1 MNKDKFTKT
10 NSLNI
15 WNSLFESFSHK
26 IQDHRLSM
34 RTQLVSKEP
43 SLPIIISLIPFFL
56 GLNDYLQSEYYF
68 IQRKYFF
75 NKNLINLLNRI
86 SK

>member
-56 GLNDYLQSEYYF
+56 GLNDYLQSEYYHTSSSF
-68 IQRKYFF
+68 ERYQKLPSQTPHFRK
-75 NKNLINLLNRI
+75 
-86 SK
+86 